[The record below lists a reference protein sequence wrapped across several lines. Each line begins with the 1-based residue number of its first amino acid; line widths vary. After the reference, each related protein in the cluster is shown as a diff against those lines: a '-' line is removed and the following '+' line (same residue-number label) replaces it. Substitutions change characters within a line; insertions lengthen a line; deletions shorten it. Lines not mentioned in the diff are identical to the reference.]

1 MIVTNPLNG
10 RRVSVIQQKLRDD
23 ACGNRDQNIV
33 AACLNPMVTTGRGT
47 QLVAAPVIDHILLV
61 AVFGGEA
68 PALAE
73 IMVWACAT
81 FIPCLVVVV
90 IVRAT
95 PIYTGSRL
103 PYYVVATILL
113 TAALCLFVAAAI
125 VVIALTLG
133 KGKSCRGQRHCH
145 DGRDYCFIFHTGLHL
160 VGKCRIRLPHFVVRG
175 VPIWYKPVQMIG
187 L

>member
-1 MIVTNPLNG
+1 VIVTNPLNG
-10 RRVSVIQQKLRDD
+10 PRVSVIQQKLRDD

-47 QLVAAPVIDHILLV
+47 QLVAAPVIDHILPV
-61 AVFGGEA
+61 AVFRGEA

-81 FIPCLVVVV
+81 FIPCLVVV
-90 IVRAT
+90 IVGAT
-95 PIYTGSRL
+95 PVLTGSGL
-103 PYYVVATILL
+103 ASYVVATILL

-125 VVIALTLG
+125 AVIALALG
-133 KGKSCRGQRHCH
+133 EGKSSRGQRHRH
-145 DGRDYCFIFHTGLHL
+145 DGRDYCFSVHAGLHL
-160 VGKCRIRLPHFVVRG
+160 VGKCHIRLLHFFVRG
-175 VPIWYKPVQMIG
+175 LPIWYKPLQMIG